1 MKSAMIRKSAHSKIA
16 VGAKAALWGGLK
28 RSGSVGWHKMAA
40 KIL

>member
-16 VGAKAALWGGLK
+16 VGAKRHYGGGLN